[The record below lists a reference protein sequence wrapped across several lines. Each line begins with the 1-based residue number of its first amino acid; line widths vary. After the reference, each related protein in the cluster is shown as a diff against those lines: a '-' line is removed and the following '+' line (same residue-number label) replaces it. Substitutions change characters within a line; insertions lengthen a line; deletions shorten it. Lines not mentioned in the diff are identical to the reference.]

1 MIKMESIKIPSRII
15 EQIREV
21 AKYAFECDDWVTVKK
36 EIMKGC
42 PSNLRSLFSKRDS
55 ITKEQIPNN
64 FDRVVMDEF
73 EKITGTKLIVRPL
86 AERRSLFS

>member
-1 MIKMESIKIPSRII
+1 MIKMESIK
-15 EQIREV
+15 
-21 AKYAFECDDWVTVKK
+21 
-36 EIMKGC
+36 
-42 PSNLRSLFSKRDS
+42 
-55 ITKEQIPNN
+55 KEQIPNN